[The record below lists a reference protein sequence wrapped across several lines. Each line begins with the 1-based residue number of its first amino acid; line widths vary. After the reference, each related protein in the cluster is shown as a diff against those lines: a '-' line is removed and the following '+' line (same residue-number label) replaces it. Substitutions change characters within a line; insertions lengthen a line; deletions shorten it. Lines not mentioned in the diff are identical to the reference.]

1 MNKQQLYINGVAV
14 DMPTDQIK
22 IKVES
27 NLFSDADKVMTAH
40 SYNIALPRTM
50 TNDNIFALA
59 YVPAAETGGK
69 STHRYLSASL
79 FVDGVPLFRNGFAV
93 LTSVD
98 GKGYNLNLFWG
109 LLGVFDE
116 IKREGLKL
124 NELPLSVHWQE
135 SYAVWRRLARNNTPF
150 DAPYDSCMDGA
161 MLAQLDDE
169 SRDVVNYQPWWM
181 PSDSAT
187 HILSLIASVYG
198 ITWGISTEA
207 QQRIGTLEHVLTTLK
222 VKAKDEVARFTVRSV
237 FAQITTNRYYINWG
251 ADMTGVAPHQG
262 MITDAVQLYTTG
274 STVYYVARNG
284 IHTDTG
290 GIHLKSVRVHGYRKT
305 DDWRIVFP
313 SASNNVVEVTPT
325 YNAALDR
332 YEIDYTWYDTQV
344 DASEPLPMI
353 AHSTDGVAQNA
364 TDIYMDVEI
373 DEIADLT
380 TIEGGNWWWEF
391 TRNLPDIKV
400 LDYISEVLAHTGC
413 VIVGS
418 VTERSAVRI
427 VTLDE
432 VAQAAPVSYEAQA
445 VESITM
451 SLDDLAQKNIYKH
464 KANDDDEQQGLPDW
478 EADGVIYTND
488 YTLEVERDAFSS
500 HFKVPRTNK
509 VPHYKIERNEDG
521 TYKATWHDAGDY
533 ILGSRGLLPY
543 NTGQDFAST
552 IGSYYTQYERMV
564 ARPKEVEVVM
574 RLSVLD
580 LLTFDFERPVY
591 INQLGRKYMIKTLES
606 DQGDNYKF
614 TLIQM

>member
-79 FVDGVPLFRNGFAV
+79 FVDGVPLFRNGYAV

-135 SYAVWRRLARNNTPF
+135 SYAVWRTLARNNTPF
-150 DAPYDSCMDGA
+150 ETPYNSGMDAQIVDTLDSDS
-161 MLAQLDDE
+161 Q
-169 SRDVVNYQPWWM
+169 DVALYLPWWM

-187 HILSLIASVYG
+187 HIMSLIASVYG
-198 ITWGISTEA
+198 ITWDMSSEA

-237 FAQITTNRYYINWG
+237 FQQVSSDKYYINWG
-251 ADMTGVAPHQG
+251 SDLTNVLPASQ
-262 MITDAVQLYTTG
+262 MIADAVELYTSG
-274 STVYYVARNG
+274 AAQFWRARVALNVESA
-284 IHTDTG
+284 IHV
-290 GIHLKSVRVHGYRKT
+290 KSVRVHGYRKT
-305 DDWRIVFP
+305 DDWRVYGPDGSDESQI
-313 SASNNVVEVTPT
+313 SPT
-325 YNAALDR
+325 YNATTQR
-332 YEIDYTWYDTQV
+332 YEVDHTWYDIKLEGGQQ
-344 DASEPLPMI
+344 LPVI
-353 AHSTDGVAQNA
+353 GHHTDGVVQNA
-364 TDIYMDVEI
+364 TDFYMDVEI
-373 DEIADLT
+373 DEIADIK
-380 TIEGGNWWWEF
+380 TIRGGWNWEF

-500 HFKVPRTNK
+500 HFKVPRTNYIPHWK
-509 VPHYKIERNEDG
+509 VEKNENA
-521 TYKATWHDAGDY
+521 TNYKATWHAAGDY

>member
-79 FVDGVPLFRNGFAV
+79 FVDGVPLFRNGYAV

-135 SYAVWRRLARNNTPF
+135 SYAVWRTLARNNTPF
-150 DAPYDSCMDGA
+150 ETPYNSGMDAQIVDTLDSDS
-161 MLAQLDDE
+161 Q
-169 SRDVVNYQPWWM
+169 DVALYLPWWM

-187 HILSLIASVYG
+187 HIMSLIASVYG
-198 ITWGISTEA
+198 ITWDMSSEA

-237 FAQITTNRYYINWG
+237 FQQVSSDKYYINWG
-251 ADMTGVAPHQG
+251 SDLTNVLPASQ
-262 MITDAVQLYTTG
+262 MIADAVELYTSG
-274 STVYYVARNG
+274 AAQFWRARVALNVESA
-284 IHTDTG
+284 IHV
-290 GIHLKSVRVHGYRKT
+290 KSVRVHGYRKT
-305 DDWRIVFP
+305 DDWRVYGPDGSDESQI
-313 SASNNVVEVTPT
+313 SPT
-325 YNAALDR
+325 YNATTQR
-332 YEIDYTWYDTQV
+332 YEVDHTWYDIKLEGGQQ
-344 DASEPLPMI
+344 LPVI
-353 AHSTDGVAQNA
+353 GHHTDGVVQNA
-364 TDIYMDVEI
+364 TDFYMDVEI
-373 DEIADLT
+373 DEIADIK
-380 TIEGGNWWWEF
+380 TIRGGWNWEF

-500 HFKVPRTNK
+500 HFKVPRTNYIPHWK
-509 VPHYKIERNEDG
+509 VEKNENA
-521 TYKATWHDAGDY
+521 TNYKATWHDAGDY

>member
-1 MNKQQLYINGVAV
+1 MDAQIVDTLDSDSQDVALY
-14 DMPTDQIK
+14 
-22 IKVES
+22 
-27 NLFSDADKVMTAH
+27 L
-40 SYNIALPRTM
+40 
-50 TNDNIFALA
+50 
-59 YVPAAETGGK
+59 
-69 STHRYLSASL
+69 
-79 FVDGVPLFRNGFAV
+79 
-93 LTSVD
+93 
-98 GKGYNLNLFWG
+98 
-109 LLGVFDE
+109 
-116 IKREGLKL
+116 
-124 NELPLSVHWQE
+124 
-135 SYAVWRRLARNNTPF
+135 
-150 DAPYDSCMDGA
+150 
-161 MLAQLDDE
+161 
-169 SRDVVNYQPWWM
+169 PWWM

-187 HILSLIASVYG
+187 HIMSLIASVYG
-198 ITWGISTEA
+198 ITWDMSSEA

-237 FAQITTNRYYINWG
+237 FQQVSSDKYYINWG
-251 ADMTGVAPHQG
+251 SDLTNVLPASQ
-262 MITDAVQLYTTG
+262 MIADAVELYTSG
-274 STVYYVARNG
+274 AAQFWRARVALNVESA
-284 IHTDTG
+284 IHV
-290 GIHLKSVRVHGYRKT
+290 KSVRVHGYRKT
-305 DDWRIVFP
+305 DDWRVYGPDGSDESQI
-313 SASNNVVEVTPT
+313 SPT
-325 YNAALDR
+325 YNATTQR
-332 YEIDYTWYDTQV
+332 YEVDHTWYDIKLEGGQQ
-344 DASEPLPMI
+344 LPVI
-353 AHSTDGVAQNA
+353 GHHTDGVVQNA
-364 TDIYMDVEI
+364 TDFYMDVEI
-373 DEIADLT
+373 DEIADIK
-380 TIEGGNWWWEF
+380 TIRGGWNWEF

-500 HFKVPRTNK
+500 HFKVPRTNYIPHWK
-509 VPHYKIERNEDG
+509 VEKNENA
-521 TYKATWHDAGDY
+521 TNYKATWQAAGDY